1 MSKFAPGA
9 TPADILNPPPPSF
22 ARAPPRTMSYAPFAP
37 CALLSLSKDLAA
49 GFPPLAPPAA
59 VQPHPFA
66 VHDVQEGDWTRFL
79 GDMRRAGALSPMN
92 RIVAGVAPM
101 AMGIGLAGACCS
113 AYGLR
118 DWMAL
123 LISERMYR
131 DIRVPR
137 DREQHEAQ
145 ESRARDGDR
154 GALESCT
161 SLGALFARIHRADT
175 LR

>member
-9 TPADILNPPPPSF
+9 TPADILNPPPPAF

-37 CALLSLSKDLAA
+37 CSLLSLSKDLAA

-59 VQPHPFA
+59 TAAQPHPFA

-79 GDMRRAGALSPMN
+79 GDMKRAGALSPMN

-101 AMGIGLAGACCS
+101 AMGIGLAGACCMVVVVLH
-113 AYGLR
+113 AVADQR
-118 DWMAL
+118 
-123 LISERMYR
+123 ICRH
-131 DIRVPR
+131 IRVPR

-161 SLGALFARIHRADT
+161 SLSSLLVLLHRTDT